1 MREALAALMLLAATG
16 PADAETLLRARL
28 NADIAS
34 SDPRGKRDENTDS
47 VLLHVVEGLV
57 ASREDGSIGPMLAS
71 RWTISPDARTYRFD
85 LRPDVRFHNGVPLT
99 SADVVWSFDRYLA
112 PDSHWRCKPELRAKG
127 IARLLS
133 VKADG
138 PHAVVMTL
146 DRAAPLFLKTI
157 ARADCGGTGILQ
169 RSSVGPDGRWRL
181 PVGTGPFRWGEWRRS
196 QHVDLVRFAG
206 YRSLPGG
213 PDGNGG
219 GKHALVDRIRFQV
232 IPDGSSA
239 SAALLRGNLD
249 VLDGLAPDEL
259 AGIRGAPGIRFTSSP
274 GMDFYAVLF
283 QTRDPVLADP
293 RLRRAI
299 ALSIDVAGLARV
311 ATHGTALAD
320 SSPIP
325 VASPFHGPA
334 QRPLLSRNLELARAL
349 VQASG
354 YKGQTIDLITSHSPP
369 EMFDDAILVQAMARQ
384 AGIAMRI
391 VTLDWASQLARYQ
404 RGDYQAMLFG
414 FSARLDPSLI
424 YGTLIG
430 DKAVDPRKIWDTPVA
445 RALYQQSVET
455 ADPTARQAVFDR
467 LEGAWRHDMPA
478 VVLYNTRRVIAYR
491 ANVVGY
497 RSWPAQLQRLW
508 DVRVRP

>member
-1 MREALAALMLLAATG
+1 MSKALVALIVLAAVA
-16 PADAETLLRARL
+16 PVRAETLLRARL
-28 NADIAS
+28 NTDIAG

-71 RWTISPDARTYRFD
+71 RWTISPDGRTYRFL
-85 LRPDVRFHNGVPLT
+85 LRPAVRFHNGVSLT
-99 SADVVWSFDRYLA
+99 SADVVWSFDRYMA
-112 PDSHWRCKPELRAKG
+112 PDSHWRCKPELGSKG

-138 PHAVVMTL
+138 PQAVVITL

-157 ARADCGGTGILQ
+157 ARADCGGTGIIQ
-169 RSSVGPDGRWRL
+169 SASVAPDGRWRM
-181 PVGTGPFRWGEWRRS
+181 PIGTGPFRWGDWVRN
-196 QHVDLVRFAG
+196 QYVDLVRFAG
-206 YRSLPGG
+206 YRSLAG
-213 PDGNGG
+213 PRDGNGG

-232 IPDGSSA
+232 IPDGSAA
-239 SAALLRGNLD
+239 SAALLRGSLD
-249 VLDGLAPDEL
+249 VLDGLAPNEI
-259 AGIRGAPGIRFTSSP
+259 AGIEGAPGIRFTSSP
-274 GMDFYAVLF
+274 AMDFYGILF
-283 QTRDPVLADP
+283 QTQDPLLSDP

-311 ATHGTALAD
+311 ATRGTALAD

-325 VASPFHGPA
+325 DVSPFHGPV
-334 QRPLLSRNLELARAL
+334 QKSLTPNDLPRVRAL

-369 EMFDDAILVQAMARQ
+369 EMFDDAILLQAMARK

-424 YGTLIG
+424 YGTMIG
-430 DKAVDPRKIWDTPVA
+430 SKAGDPRKIWDTPEA
-445 RALYQQSVET
+445 RTLYQQSLDT
-455 ADPTARQAVFDR
+455 ADPKARQAIFDR
-467 LEGAWRHDMPA
+467 LETAWRRDVPA
-478 VVLYNTRRVIAYR
+478 AVLYNSRRVTAFR
-491 ANVVGY
+491 SNVFGY
-497 RSWPAQLQRLW
+497 KSWPAQLQRLW
-508 DVRVRP
+508 DVGVRR

>member
-1 MREALAALMLLAATG
+1 MRKALIALILLSGTA
-16 PADAETLLRARL
+16 PVRAETLLRARL
-28 NADIAS
+28 NTDIAS

-57 ASREDGSIGPMLAS
+57 ASRDDGSIGPMLAS
-71 RWTISPDARTYRFD
+71 RWTISPDGRTYRFV
-85 LRPDVRFHNGVPLT
+85 LRPDVRFHNGAPLT
-99 SADVVWSFDRYLA
+99 SADVVWSFDRYMA
-112 PDSHWRCKPELRAKG
+112 ADSHWRCKPELGSKG
-127 IARLLS
+127 IAGLLS

-138 PHAVVMTL
+138 PDVVVITL

-169 RSSVGPDGRWRL
+169 SASVAPDGRWRM
-181 PVGTGPFRWGEWRRS
+181 PIGTGPFRWGEWVRN

-206 YRSLPGG
+206 YRSLPGRRN
-213 PDGNGG
+213 GNGG

-232 IPDGSSA
+232 IPDGSAA
-239 SAALLRGNLD
+239 SAALLRGSLD
-249 VLDGLAPDEL
+249 VLDGLAPNEL
-259 AGIRGAPGIRFTSSP
+259 AGLTGAPGIRFTSSP
-274 GMDFYAVLF
+274 TMDFYGLLF
-283 QTRDPVLADP
+283 QTQDPLLADP

-325 VASPFHGPA
+325 DASPFHGTVEK
-334 QRPLLSRNLELARAL
+334 PLTRKDLPLVRAL
-349 VQASG
+349 VRESG

-369 EMFDDAILVQAMARQ
+369 EMFDDAVLLQAMARE

-424 YGTLIG
+424 YGTMIG
-430 DKAVDPRKIWDTPVA
+430 NKASDPRKIWDTSEA

-455 ADPTARQAVFDR
+455 ADPKARQAIFDR
-467 LEGAWRHDMPA
+467 MEVAWHRDVPA
-478 VVLYNTRRVIAYR
+478 AVLYNSRRVTAYR
-491 ANVVGY
+491 SDVFGY
-497 RSWPAQLQRLW
+497 ESWPAQLQRLW
-508 DVRVRP
+508 DVGIRR